1 MFDRMMKIAVWTC
14 LVAAAACIFL
24 PRTAQTSAPMNAP
37 FRIVI
42 DPGHGGEDGGAV
54 SRSGVRES
62 VLNLQIAKRTQALC
76 GLMGIHA
83 SMTRSEDVSI
93 HSEGAG
99 SISEKKSSD
108 LKNRVKIANNGDLL
122 ISIHQNHFSE
132 SKYSGAQVF
141 YAPTLCSEELAK
153 SVQKALAAVDPQNN
167 RKAKKSTGVYLME
180 HVQVPAIL
188 VECGFLSN
196 DRETEL
202 LQQADYQKKLAL
214 AILVPV
220 ANSRKAV
227 MGDHE
232 V

>member
-1 MFDRMMKIAVWTC
+1 MFDRMMKIAVWTGI
-14 LVAAAACIFL
+14 VAAAACIFL

-54 SRSGVRES
+54 SRSGVRECDI
-62 VLNLQIAKRTQALC
+62 NLQIARRAHALC
-76 GLMGIHA
+76 GLLGIC
-83 SMTRSEDVSI
+83 SVLTRAEDISI
-93 HSEGAG
+93 HSESAG
-99 SISEKKSSD
+99 TISEKKSSD
-108 LKNRVKIANNGDLL
+108 LKNRVKIANNSDLL
-122 ISIHQNHFSE
+122 VSIHQNHFSE
-132 SKYSGAQVF
+132 AKYSGAQVF
-141 YAPTLCSEELAK
+141 YAATAGSEQLAK
-153 SVQKALAAVDPQNN
+153 SVQQTLAAVDSQNK

-180 HVQVPAIL
+180 HVQAPAIL